1 MGILTWIVL
10 GLLAGFLAKFLM
22 PGNDPGGVIIT
33 ILLGVA
39 GAMLGGFIA
48 TKLGYGTV
56 TGFDLRSL
64 GIAVL
69 GSLLLLV
76 IYRMMRRRPA

>member
-76 IYRMMRRRPA
+76 VYRMMRRRPA

>member
-22 PGNDPGGVIIT
+22 PGNDPGGLIIT

-56 TGFDLRSL
+56 TGFDVRSL
-64 GIAVL
+64 GIAIL
-69 GSLLLLV
+69 GSLLLL
-76 IYRMMRRRPA
+76 ILYRMVRRKPV